1 MPTRK
6 VVPIHRTRGGQQQT
20 ETQEAAKPKRTST
33 TRRPPLPKGIR
44 EVLEQIVEPAMARI
58 QTTVTI
64 SRLTLP
70 NFLMYAVKFYEDQ
83 WNRYGGIIPASKH
96 PGAEIGL
103 IPYTEI
109 YLLNALERADAAITG
124 MKDGL
129 DTMLQPYY
137 SYRPVRPHSKPE
149 ALRPRFNKERS
160 TVLGEAKEE

>member
-1 MPTRK
+1 MM
-6 VVPIHRTRGGQQQT
+6 QT
-20 ETQEAAKPKRTST
+20 HTKSHKRTST
-33 TRRPPLPKGIR
+33 TRRPPLPQDIR
-44 EVLEQIVEPAMARI
+44 EVLEHVVEPAMARI

-83 WNRYGGIIPASKH
+83 FNRYSGIYPGSKH
-96 PGAEIGL
+96 PGAGIGL

-137 SYRPVRPHSKPE
+137 DYRPVRPDSKPE
-149 ALRPRFNKERS
+149 A
-160 TVLGEAKEE
+160 